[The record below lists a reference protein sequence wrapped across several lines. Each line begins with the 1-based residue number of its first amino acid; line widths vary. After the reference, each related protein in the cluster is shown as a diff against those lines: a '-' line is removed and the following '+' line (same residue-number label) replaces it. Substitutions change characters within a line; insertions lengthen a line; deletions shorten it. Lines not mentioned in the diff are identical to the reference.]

1 MEFGMIQVMIEEP
14 KIEQFFNNSKEE
26 ILNTLKFIADNN
38 LKGFTRD
45 KNEYELSEIQK
56 KELNTRMASFHNNPS
71 IGKTWNEVKA
81 GLKG

>member
-1 MEFGMIQVMIEEP
+1 MIQVLIEEP

-45 KNEYELSEIQK
+45 RTEYELSETQK
-56 KELNTRMASFHNNPS
+56 EELDLRMKSFHSDPS
-71 IGKTWNEVKA
+71 IGRTWDEVKA
-81 GLKG
+81 GLKRK